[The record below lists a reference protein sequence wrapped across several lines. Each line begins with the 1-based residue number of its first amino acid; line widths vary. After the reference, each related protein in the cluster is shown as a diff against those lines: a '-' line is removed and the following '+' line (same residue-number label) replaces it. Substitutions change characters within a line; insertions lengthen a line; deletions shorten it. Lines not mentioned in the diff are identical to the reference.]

1 MPRRAPAYG
10 TADVDMAGGVVD
22 PNSSK
27 TNSALAPSPSQSVE
41 TTPLERGFTAADTP
55 IVACYGSFT
64 GSIKSRLR
72 RQIGT
77 HPPPRHVGIILD
89 GNRRYARKH
98 GLADPGVAYDLGAD
112 KLDDVLAWCS
122 DLGIPAVTLW
132 VCSIDNLKRQEGE
145 VSAILPAVKP
155 KIGAL
160 AKDPVIHRRR
170 VRVKAVGRLD
180 LLPPTLVTVLREAE
194 RATADWTSPKLTI
207 AIALRRSRGDR
218 PRGSR
223 PGAPENAMR
232 S

>member
-1 MPRRAPAYG
+1 MRLH
-10 TADVDMAGGVVD
+10 GGRYA
-22 PNSSK
+22 NCGM
-27 TNSALAPSPSQSVE
+27 LR
-41 TTPLERGFTAADTP
+41 LL
-55 IVACYGSFT
+55 YWLY
-64 GSIKSRLR
+64 KSRLR

-98 GLADPGVAYDLGAD
+98 GLADPRVAYDLGAD

-145 VSAILPAVKP
+145 VSAILAAVKS
-155 KIGAL
+155 KIAAL

-180 LLPPTLVTVLREAE
+180 LLPPN
-194 RATADWTSPKLTI
+194 S
-207 AIALRRSRGDR
+207 
-218 PRGSR
+218 
-223 PGAPENAMR
+223 
-232 S
+232 